1 MSSPLSVLVT
11 GASGYIG
18 SCLLDILLD
27 SPHTVYSMV
36 RRPKQFK
43 KSFARKHSIRY
54 GDTNNYKSLVT
65 ALKGIDIAFY
75 FIHSLAEGDDFI
87 ESEKLSA
94 INFVKAA
101 EENNVKRIVYLGG
114 LFDDSQKLSLHLQS
128 RNAVGDIIRNSSILS
143 ITFRASI
150 IIGAGSLS
158 YELIRNLTER
168 LPIMITPKWV
178 RVKAQPISIK
188 DVLRYLSDSILLPI
202 KQKMIFE
209 IGGSDVVSY
218 SDIMQEYAKQRGLY
232 RIILPVPVLSPKIS
246 SLWLSLFTPLY
257 AKIGKKLIQ
266 SIKSN
271 TIVKN
276 SDKTHD
282 YFSFKT
288 LNISDSIK
296 FALDQEESD
305 FFKSHWASSYSSSNY
320 QDNWI
325 ENTEGNK
332 LIYIKKII
340 FNVPIIDSFF
350 PIQVI
355 GGKNGWYFAN
365 WIWYLR
371 GIVDVFLG
379 GPGAIRGRKHSKNL
393 TEGDFLDW
401 WRVVVFNPPFQ
412 LRLYA
417 EMKLPGRAWLD
428 FSLKKLTETQ
438 TEVYISAIF
447 EPKGLF
453 GRIYWYSLYPIHFF
467 IFTGL
472 LNKIKILAY
481 RVSRE

>member
-1 MSSPLSVLVT
+1 MSSTLSVLVT

-101 EENNVKRIVYLGG
+101 EENNVKRIIYLGG

-188 DVLRYLSDSILLPI
+188 DVLRYLSD
-202 KQKMIFE
+202 
-209 IGGSDVVSY
+209 
-218 SDIMQEYAKQRGLY
+218 
-232 RIILPVPVLSPKIS
+232 
-246 SLWLSLFTPLY
+246 LSL
-257 AKIGKKLIQ
+257 
-266 SIKSN
+266 
-271 TIVKN
+271 
-276 SDKTHD
+276 
-282 YFSFKT
+282 
-288 LNISDSIK
+288 
-296 FALDQEESD
+296 
-305 FFKSHWASSYSSSNY
+305 
-320 QDNWI
+320 
-325 ENTEGNK
+325 
-332 LIYIKKII
+332 
-340 FNVPIIDSFF
+340 
-350 PIQVI
+350 
-355 GGKNGWYFAN
+355 
-365 WIWYLR
+365 
-371 GIVDVFLG
+371 
-379 GPGAIRGRKHSKNL
+379 
-393 TEGDFLDW
+393 
-401 WRVVVFNPPFQ
+401 
-412 LRLYA
+412 
-417 EMKLPGRAWLD
+417 
-428 FSLKKLTETQ
+428 
-438 TEVYISAIF
+438 
-447 EPKGLF
+447 
-453 GRIYWYSLYPIHFF
+453 IH
-467 IFTGL
+467 I
-472 LNKIKILAY
+472 
-481 RVSRE
+481 